1 MRATK
6 LSKPRAA
13 SYAAVGLMIAFL
25 VPASASAGHPS
36 TGHDAMT
43 LDIEDYVGT
52 LRIIPNTEDK
62 IEIISVEE
70 GVGNLGTLSV
80 STDEDGGVSVRGA
93 PASLAMNCPR
103 TNGELSISFDNGE
116 MHPIGDFPT
125 VVISAPTSTNVRISM
140 RAGDAE
146 IADADNLEIL
156 AGGCSR
162 IIANNVTDTFRLT
175 TTGALALEMSGAE
188 VAEIDASNGGHIRIS
203 EIRNR
208 LHACLGR
215 TSRLVSD
222 QLTGTAE
229 IYQSGTSRITLDSVT
244 LTDIT
249 AELDGTATLQMA
261 GTASDAR
268 MSLGGASQAKVS
280 NGITLAHV
288 DLQRAGRLLV
298 DGVRWKGTG
307 ND

>member
-6 LSKPRAA
+6 SGKPRAA
-13 SYAAVGLMIAFL
+13 SYAAVGLVIAFL
-25 VPASASAGHPS
+25 LPASASAGHPS

-62 IEIISVEE
+62 IEIISVED
-70 GVGNLGTLSV
+70 GVGTLGTLTV
-80 STDEDGGVSVRGA
+80 STDEEGGVSVRGA
-93 PASLAMNCPR
+93 PASLAMNCAR
-103 TNGELSISFDNGE
+103 TNGTLSIAFDNGD
-116 MHPIGDFPT
+116 MHPIGDFPS
-125 VVISAPTSTNVRISM
+125 VVISAPASANVRISM
-140 RAGDAE
+140 RAGDAD
-146 IADADNLEIL
+146 ISDTGNLEIM

-162 IIANNVTDTFRLT
+162 IVAGNVSDTFRLT
-175 TTGALALEMSGAE
+175 TTGASALEMSGAE
-188 VAEIDASNGGHIRIS
+188 IAEIDASHGGHIHIS
-203 EIRNR
+203 EVRNR

-215 TSRLVSD
+215 TSRLMSEHV
-222 QLTGTAE
+222 TGTAE

-249 AELDGTATLQMA
+249 AELDGTAILQMA

-268 MSLGGASQAKVS
+268 MSLAGASQATVS
-280 NGITLAHV
+280 KGITLAHV
-288 DLQRAGRLLV
+288 DLRRAGRLMV